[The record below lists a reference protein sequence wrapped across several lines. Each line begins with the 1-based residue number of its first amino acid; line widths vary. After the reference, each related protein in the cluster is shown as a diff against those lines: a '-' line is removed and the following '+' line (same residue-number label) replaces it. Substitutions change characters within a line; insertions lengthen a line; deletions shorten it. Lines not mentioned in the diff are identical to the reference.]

1 MNYKNFEGSALR
13 ESEKET
19 VQKQETFTDEMSENE
34 NCFCSDH
41 DDVLA
46 ALENEFETFAEIV
59 EILARQEYRK
69 RKFYGF
75 LKKAAALVFFP
86 VFIFSGIIIFAKKCK
101 TGKDE
106 KSKKFQKQ

>member
-1 MNYKNFEGSALR
+1 MNYKNFESSALR
-13 ESEKET
+13 ENEKET
-19 VQKQETFTDEMSENE
+19 IQKQETFTDEMPENG
-34 NCFCSDH
+34 NRSCPDH

-75 LKKAAALVFFP
+75 LKKAALVFFP
-86 VFIFSGIIIFAKKCK
+86 VLIFSGIIVFAKKRK
-101 TGKDE
+101 SGKDE